1 MDRINQ
7 LKRII
12 KILAYTLLGITIL
25 LVTLFVIHAITV
37 SRYNQEWR
45 TINADSTTTQVM
57 VDIHPRG
64 GVTDSWV
71 KNNSGIEPIL
81 NAKIYEMIIT
91 NNAQTTVE
99 DWNLRINI
107 KNDCY
112 LNNGWCG
119 QYEVHQV
126 QEDGSELIQRIDLR
140 NYKPDELTIN
150 YHIGAQ
156 DLLIPLYPGDY
167 LIYYPDPSNVGSEVP
182 IQGTNEYSGEVVCG
196 IIMYSK
202 TGEVDFSDYEFSY
215 RLFKSVWEGASGRF
229 YIISFTTLI
238 ISLIILV
245 TAFFITIRYE
255 EKFVFQSK
263 ILEDALNV
271 ICTVADTRD
280 YYSKEHSQR
289 VAQYSRMIAE
299 KMGMDRNDCDIVY
312 NAALFHNIGNISVS
326 EHVLRKNGK
335 LTSDEY
341 AEVKQHTTRGAE
353 LLKDVKN
360 IEHAAEAAMYHH
372 ERYDGTGYPYGKKE
386 NEIPLIARIV
396 AVADAYDAM
405 SNDRPYR
412 MKLTNERIREEFI
425 KNRGTQFDPTIVT
438 AFLDIMGE
446 RNL

>member
-1 MDRINQ
+1 MDRIIS
-7 LKRII
+7 LKKLI
-12 KILAYTLLGITIL
+12 KILAYTLTGLTVL
-25 LVTLFVIHAITV
+25 LVTLFIIHAV
-37 SRYNQEWR
+37 GVNRYNQEWR
-45 TINADSTTTQVM
+45 TINADSTTTQVL

-71 KNNSGIEPIL
+71 KNNSGIYPIL
-81 NAKIYEMIIT
+81 NAKIYEIIIT
-91 NNAQTTVE
+91 NNAHTTVE
-99 DWNLRINI
+99 DWTIRINI
-107 KNDCY
+107 QEECF

-119 QYEVHQV
+119 KYEVHQI
-126 QEDGSELIQRIDLR
+126 QKDGTELSQLIDLR
-140 NYKPDELTIN
+140 NYKVDELTIN
-150 YHIGAQ
+150 YYMGAQ

-167 LIYYPDPSNVGSEVP
+167 LIYYPDSSNVGSEVP
-182 IQGTNEYSGEVVCG
+182 IQGTSEFSGEVVCG

-202 TGEVDFSDYEFSY
+202 SGEVDFTDYEVSY
-215 RLFKSVWEGASGRF
+215 RLYKSIWDGAAGRF
-229 YIISFTTLI
+229 YIIAFATFAISI
-238 ISLIILV
+238 IVLV

-255 EKFVFQSK
+255 EKFVSQSG
-263 ILEDALNV
+263 ILEDAMNV
-271 ICTVADTRD
+271 ICGVADTRD

-289 VAQYSRMIAE
+289 VARYSKMIAE
-299 KMGMDRNDCDIVY
+299 KMGMDKGDCDIVY
-312 NAALFHNIGNISVS
+312 NAALLHNIGNIFVS
-326 EHVLRKNGK
+326 EHILRKNGR

-360 IEHAAEAAMYHH
+360 IQHAAEAAMYHH

-412 MKLTNERIREEFI
+412 MKLMNDQIREEFI

>member
-7 LKRII
+7 LKKII
-12 KILAYTLLGITIL
+12 RILAYTLLGITIL
-25 LVTLFVIHAITV
+25 LVTLFVLHAISVT
-37 SRYNQEWR
+37 RYNQEWR
-45 TINADSTTTQVM
+45 TIDADSTTTQVI

-71 KNNSGIEPIL
+71 KNNTGLGMNL
-81 NAKIYEMIIT
+81 NAKIYEMILT

-99 DWNLRINI
+99 DWTLRINI
-107 KNDCY
+107 KDDCY

-119 QYEVHQV
+119 KFEIHQFI
-126 QEDGSELIQRIDLR
+126 EDGTEVSQLVDLR
-140 NYKPDELTIN
+140 NYKTDELTIN
-150 YHIGAQ
+150 YHLAAQ
-156 DLLIPLYPGDY
+156 DLLIPLKPGDY

-182 IQGTNEYSGEVVCG
+182 IQGTAEYSGEVVCG
-196 IIMYSK
+196 IIAYSIS
-202 TGEVDFSDYEFSY
+202 GEIDFSDYELSY
-215 RLFKSVWEGASGRF
+215 RLFRSVWDGASGMF
-229 YIISFTTLI
+229 YIIAFTVLV

-255 EKFVFQSK
+255 EKFVSQSK
-263 ILEDALNV
+263 LLEDIKV
-271 ICTVADTRD
+271 VVCSIADSRD

-299 KMGMDRNDCDIVY
+299 KMGMDKSDCDIVY
-312 NAALFHNIGNISVS
+312 NAAILHNIGNVFVS

-335 LTSDEY
+335 LTSDEF

-353 LLKDVKN
+353 LLKDIKN
-360 IEHAAEAAMYHH
+360 IPHAQEAAMYHH
-372 ERYDGTGYPYGKKE
+372 ERYDGEGYPYGKKE

-412 MKLTNERIREEFI
+412 MKLANDRIREEFI